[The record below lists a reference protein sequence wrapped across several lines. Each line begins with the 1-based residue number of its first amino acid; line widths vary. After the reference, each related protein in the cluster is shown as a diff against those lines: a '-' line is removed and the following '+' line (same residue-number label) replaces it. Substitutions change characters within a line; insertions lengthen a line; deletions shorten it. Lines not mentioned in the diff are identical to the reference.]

1 MNRSGKAAADGGLT
15 GVAFDPACW
24 MLCHLSESVPRSRRE
39 HFPPAGAKTPRFLD
53 ATVLDP
59 RIDRRADELHEECW
73 VPAEHMVVVE
83 GLGSGGA
90 RKILSVDIVPVGR
103 GCGRDVSGGCHPI
116 GLSTEPHPSD
126 PHVVPREMG
135 AAHEEEID
143 VSTREDHFSII
154 DLIESSCQLLLHK
167 VDDLHERCAAREAA
181 VRDVSD
187 VLCDCGPRKLQQA
200 TEGTNHL
207 AASQRERLIEVIGR
221 DTGRLGRHP
230 VDKVHGAKSATVAR
244 DRAVTSGDERRYH

>member
-1 MNRSGKAAADGGLT
+1 MNRSGK
-15 GVAFDPACW
+15 V
-24 MLCHLSESVPRSRRE
+24 
-39 HFPPAGAKTPRFLD
+39 
-53 ATVLDP
+53 
-59 RIDRRADELHEECW
+59 
-73 VPAEHMVVVE
+73 
-83 GLGSGGA
+83 
-90 RKILSVDIVPVGR
+90 
-103 GCGRDVSGGCHPI
+103 
-116 GLSTEPHPSD
+116 
-126 PHVVPREMG
+126 

-143 VSTREDHFSII
+143 LSTRKDHFSLI
-154 DLIESSCQLLLHK
+154 DLIESICQVLLHK

-207 AASQRERLIEVIGR
+207 AASQRERLIEVIGC

-244 DRAVTSGDERRYH
+244 DRAVTSGDERHYN